1 MLKPNVEL
9 TGKTILVTGAA
20 GFIGSN
26 LVLELLKTLECVH
39 IVGLDNVNDYYD
51 VSIKEWRLKEIE
63 TEAAQHAA
71 SSWTF
76 IRGSIADRA
85 LVEDMRVSL
94 LFFHMAVW
102 GFRLSQGKGSQ
113 GSWKPAAA
121 CNISCLKVKGN
132 C

>member
-1 MLKPNVEL
+1 MWLKWTVR
-9 TGKTILVTGAA
+9 A
-20 GFIGSN
+20 GPLGCDPCSFDLQTLPRLFSISDGSF
-26 LVLELLKTLECVH
+26 LSHRPV
-39 IVGLDNVNDYYD
+39 
-51 VSIKEWRLKEIE
+51 IKGDW
-63 TEAAQHAA
+63 
-71 SSWTF
+71 
-76 IRGSIADRA
+76 A

-121 CNISCLKVKGN
+121 CNIFSISCLKVKGN